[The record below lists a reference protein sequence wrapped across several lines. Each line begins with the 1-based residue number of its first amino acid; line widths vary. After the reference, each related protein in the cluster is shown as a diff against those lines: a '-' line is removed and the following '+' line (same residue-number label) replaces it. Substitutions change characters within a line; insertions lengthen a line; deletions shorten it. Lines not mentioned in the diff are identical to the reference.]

1 MRGLPRQGLSRRSR
15 HREGVD
21 GAKGLEPRWEMRPLS
36 KEDLPELVALAQR
49 QGRNVHAG
57 EYERFLGLEGAQGL
71 VLRRDGEIAGAVTA
85 MRYFDSGFLGPL
97 LMMDGADATGLS
109 LVMLSYT
116 VEGLQKGG
124 VGMME
129 AEAAEGE
136 AMLLE
141 RMGWRR
147 VRRTLVLERPATP
160 ASGAEPRT
168 LPMEPHHL
176 LDVGAMDA
184 SVRDW
189 GRKEYLLALRD
200 EHPRGARVVESEGE
214 AAGYVL
220 VRRSRRG
227 YHLGP
232 LVTREGDLDAARRLL
247 ADALESVAG
256 WPAVVMVPEDSGLL
270 ESLDEA
276 GFGRVGDL
284 VRMRAGAP
292 GREPEGPAVPATEW
306 VVGGRLTG

>member
-1 MRGLPRQGLSRRSR
+1 MF
-15 HREGVD
+15 
-21 GAKGLEPRWEMRPLS
+21 PLT

-49 QGRNVHAG
+49 QGRNVHPA
-57 EYERFLGLEGAQGL
+57 EYERFVGLEGAQGL
-71 VLRRDGEIAGAVTA
+71 VLRRDGALAGAVTA

-97 LMMDGADATGLS
+97 LMTDGADSTGLS
-109 LVMLSYT
+109 LVLLSYT

-124 VGMME
+124 VGLME
-129 AEAAEGE
+129 AEAAESE
-136 AMLLE
+136 AVLLE
-141 RMGWRR
+141 RMGWQR
-147 VRRTLVLERPATP
+147 VRRTLVLERAAAAAT
-160 ASGAEPRT
+160 GAAART

-176 LDVGAMDA
+176 LDVGALDA
-184 SVRDW
+184 SARDW

-200 EHPRGARVVESEGE
+200 EHPQGARVVESEGE
-214 AAGYVL
+214 AAGYVV

-232 LVTREGDLDAARRLL
+232 LVTRGGDLASARLLL

-256 WPAVVMVPEDSGLL
+256 WPVVAMVPEDSGLL
-270 ESLDEA
+270 EALDEA

-284 VRMRAGAP
+284 VRMRAGAQ
-292 GREPEGPAVPATEW
+292 GREAEGGGAPATEW